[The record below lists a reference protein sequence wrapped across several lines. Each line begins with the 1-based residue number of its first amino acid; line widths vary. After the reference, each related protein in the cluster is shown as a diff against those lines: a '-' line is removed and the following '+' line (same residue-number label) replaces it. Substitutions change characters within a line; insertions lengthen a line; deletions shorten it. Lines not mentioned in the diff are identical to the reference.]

1 MQKEKK
7 EFMRIMK
14 ETHNQGLM
22 FDYPDKT
29 NGQRD
34 KWLHVKQK

>member
-1 MQKEKK
+1 MS
-7 EFMRIMK
+7 IMK

-29 NGQRD
+29 N
-34 KWLHVKQK
+34 VKETSGYMLNKK

>member
-1 MQKEKK
+1 MK
-7 EFMRIMK
+7 IMK

-34 KWLHVKQK
+34 KWLHVKQKIKKTLPIF